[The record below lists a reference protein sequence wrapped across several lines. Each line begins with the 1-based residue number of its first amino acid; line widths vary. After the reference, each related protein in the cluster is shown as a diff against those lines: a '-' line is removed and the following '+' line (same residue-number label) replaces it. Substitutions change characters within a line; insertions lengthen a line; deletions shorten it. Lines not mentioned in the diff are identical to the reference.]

1 MLGQV
6 RIRLPCRGRKAKY
19 EGELM
24 GENEESEFKNSIS
37 QLHRN
42 ESLLSTNESKGI
54 LANTRSA
61 GDASRGKMFS
71 YCIYTSQE
79 SSKNLRHDL

>member
-1 MLGQV
+1 
-6 RIRLPCRGRKAKY
+6 
-19 EGELM
+19 M

-37 QLHRN
+37 QLHHN

-61 GDASRGKMFS
+61 GGDASWGKMLS

-79 SSKNLRHDL
+79 SSKDLRHDL